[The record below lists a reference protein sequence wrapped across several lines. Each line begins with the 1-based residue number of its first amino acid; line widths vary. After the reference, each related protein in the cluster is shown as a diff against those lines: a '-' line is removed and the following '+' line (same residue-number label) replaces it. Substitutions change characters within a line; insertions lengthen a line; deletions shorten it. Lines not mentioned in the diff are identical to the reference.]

1 MQKLPPHLVQHATWF
16 WPATK
21 TSNKKLASGYDGRD
35 ITVVTSFFDLGRGD
49 WKVAGG
55 KNSPFQRSLDHYFQY
70 FSHLAKLKNPMVIFV
85 APEHA
90 QRVLDLRKAAG
101 LEGIST
107 VITISQLFEIDEIK
121 ALVVEVQSKMTLDFQ
136 SWVRFPKAPEFTQ
149 PRYAVLDAL
158 KSIFVNTAIAA
169 KAVPTAQVAWLD
181 FGYARDEKCFDGAE
195 PWRFDAGGKIN
206 LFHMR
211 PMDDMPVFK
220 AVQRGYVYFQGGCKI
235 GPIGAW
241 PAFSEAID
249 SALTS
254 LLAVDVVDDEQ
265 TLLLMAYRAKPSA
278 YRIFPMDRRDWRVAI
293 RFFNEERMGADVQF
307 HDYRLVNRLKDS
319 ALGRVARHLAA
330 KAGRAIDKFS

>member
-1 MQKLPPHLVQHATWF
+1 MQKLPPHLVQHAIRF
-16 WPATK
+16 WPETK
-21 TSNKKLASGYDGRD
+21 TSNKKLAGGYDGRD

-55 KNSPFQRSLDHYFQY
+55 KNSPFQRSLDHYLQY
-70 FSHLAKLKNPMVIFV
+70 FAHLAKLKNPMVIFV
-85 APEHA
+85 APELA

-101 LEGIST
+101 LDGIT
-107 VITISQLFEIDEIK
+107 TIFTISDLFAIDEIK
-121 ALVVEVQSKMTLDFQ
+121 ALVAQVQSKMTPAFQ

-169 KAVPTAQVAWLD
+169 KAVPTEQVAWLD
-181 FGYARDEKCFDGAE
+181 FGYARDEKCFDAAK

-211 PMDDMPVFK
+211 PMDDMPAFK
-220 AVQRGYVYFQGGCKI
+220 VVQRGYVYFQGGCKI
-235 GPIGAW
+235 GPVGAW

-254 LLAVDVVDDEQ
+254 LLAADLVDDEQ
-265 TLLLMAYRAKPSA
+265 TLLLMAYRANPSA

-293 RFFNEERMGADVQF
+293 RFFNEERMGEDVKF
-307 HDYRLVNRLKDS
+307 RDYRLVNRLKDS
-319 ALGRVARHLAA
+319 AVGRVARHLAA
-330 KAGRAIDKFS
+330 KTGRATDKFS